1 MPRSGADTRERLLA
15 AGSRLFA
22 DEGVHTV
29 PLSRVV
35 AEAGQKNTSAL
46 HYHFRAEGLDARDAL
61 LFAIIDAHNT
71 DIEAERRV
79 LLDGLSHPTLRD
91 LVEAVVRPM
100 AAKLATVEGREF
112 LSIISQLVDLFDRWD
127 DPRSPS
133 EARRAFLA
141 IGEALPERVEPAV
154 RRERVTRF
162 LEMTSEALGSRAR
175 LIAAGR
181 RRRISDDTF
190 VANLVDMSVGALS
203 A

>member
-22 DEGVHTV
+22 NEGVHSV

-35 AEAGQKNTSAL
+35 AEAGQKNSSAL
-46 HYHFRAEGLDARDAL
+46 HYHFRTEGVDARDAL
-61 LFAIIDAHNT
+61 LFAIIDSHNT
-71 DIEAERRV
+71 TIEAERRV
-79 LLDGLSHPTLRD
+79 LLDDLSRPSLRD
-91 LVEAVVRPM
+91 LVESVVRPM
-100 AAKLATVEGREF
+100 ATKLETVDGREF

-133 EARRAFLA
+133 EARRALVA
-141 IGEALPERVEPAV
+141 IRDALPERVEPEV

-175 LIAAGR
+175 LISAGR
-181 RRRISDDTF
+181 RRRLSDDTF
-190 VANLVDMSVGALS
+190 VANLIDMSVGALS